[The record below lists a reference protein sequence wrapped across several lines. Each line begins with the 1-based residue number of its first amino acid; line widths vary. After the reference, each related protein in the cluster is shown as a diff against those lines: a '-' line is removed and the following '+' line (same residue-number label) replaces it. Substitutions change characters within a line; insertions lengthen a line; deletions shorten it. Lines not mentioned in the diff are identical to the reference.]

1 MTLKVGPPFEDVCR
15 HSLQVQMVPAYT
27 PRQRSWLLVEH
38 QPQMYG
44 KVAIGLDPI
53 VIVEDAR

>member
-1 MTLKVGPPFEDVCR
+1 MIFKVGTPFEDVCR
-15 HSLQVQMVPAYT
+15 HFLQVQMVPAYT

-44 KVAIGLDPI
+44 KVATGLGPI